1 MSEQVLLEIRGAVA
15 TLTLNRPQAMN
26 ALGLEMGRAFLA
38 RAQELRR
45 AEGVK
50 VVVVTGAGEHF
61 MAGGDIKE
69 FHTMVAEAPEARE
82 RAFGRLIGELIN
94 PAVEILRELPAP
106 VLGKVRGACAGFGFS
121 LMAGCDLAIAADN
134 AYFTTGYSLLGT
146 TADGGGTYFLPRL
159 VGLKKAAELTL
170 LAERIDA
177 QQALSLGLVN
187 RVVPAAELDAAC
199 EALAIRLASGP
210 SLAYANAKRLLNRSL
225 AASLAD
231 QLAAEAAS
239 FARCSAT
246 ADFAEGVS
254 AFVEKRK
261 PAFRGQ

>member
-1 MSEQVLLEIRGAVA
+1 MNEQVLLDIRGAIA

-26 ALGLEMGRAFLA
+26 SLGLEMGRAFLA
-38 RAQELRR
+38 RAEELRK
-45 AEGVK
+45 AQGVK
-50 VVVVTGAGEHF
+50 VVVVTGAGDHF

-69 FHTMVAEAPEARE
+69 FHTMVGAAPDERE
-82 RAFGRLIGELIN
+82 RAFGKLIGELIN
-94 PAVEILRELPAP
+94 PAVEILRGLPAP
-106 VLGKVRGACAGFGFS
+106 VVGKIRGACAGFGFS
-121 LMAGCDLAIAADN
+121 LMAGCDLALAADN

-159 VGLKKAAELTL
+159 VGAKKAAELTL

-177 QQALSLGLVN
+177 QQALGLGLIN

-199 EALAIRLASGP
+199 EALATRLAAGP
-210 SLAYANAKRLLNRSL
+210 AFAYANAKRLLNGSL

-239 FARCSAT
+239 FGRCSAT
-246 ADFAEGVS
+246 ADFAEGVT

-261 PAFRGQ
+261 PAFKGK

>member
-1 MSEQVLLEIRGAVA
+1 MNEQVLLDVRGAIA

-38 RAQELRR
+38 RVEELQK

-50 VVVVTGAGEHF
+50 VVVVAGAGDHF

-69 FHTMVAEAPEARE
+69 FHSMVGTTPAERE
-82 RAFGRLIGELIN
+82 RAFGKLIGELIN
-94 PAVEILRELPAP
+94 PAVEILRGLPQP
-106 VLGKVRGACAGFGFS
+106 VVGKIRGACAGFGFS
-121 LMAGCDLAIAADN
+121 LMAGCDLALAADN

-159 VGLKKAAELTL
+159 VGAKKAAELTL
-170 LAERIDA
+170 LAERLDA
-177 QQALSLGLVN
+177 QQALALGLVN
-187 RVVPAAELDAAC
+187 RVVPLAELDAAC
-199 EALAIRLASGP
+199 EALAIRLAAGP

-225 AASLAD
+225 GATLAE

-239 FARCSAT
+239 FAGCSASD
-246 ADFAEGVS
+246 DFAEGVM

-261 PAFRGQ
+261 PAFRGR

>member
-1 MSEQVLLEIRGAVA
+1 MNEQVLLDIRGAVA

-26 ALGLEMGRAFLA
+26 SLGLEMGQAFLA
-38 RAQELRR
+38 RTQELQK
-45 AEGVK
+45 AAGVK
-50 VVVVTGAGEHF
+50 VVVVTGAGDHF

-69 FHTMVAEAPEARE
+69 FHTMVAETPAERE
-82 RAFGRLIGELIN
+82 RAFGKLIGELIN
-94 PAVEILRELPAP
+94 PAVEILRGLSAP
-106 VLGKVRGACAGFGFS
+106 VVGKIRGACAGFGFS
-121 LMAGCDLAIAADN
+121 LMAGCDLALAADN

-159 VGLKKAAELTL
+159 VGAKKAAELTL
-170 LAERIDA
+170 LAERLDA
-177 QQALSLGLVN
+177 QQALALGLVN

-199 EALAIRLASGP
+199 EALAIRLAAGP
-210 SLAYANAKRLLNRSL
+210 AFAYANAKRLLNGSL
-225 AASLAD
+225 TASLAD

-239 FARCSAT
+239 FGRCSAT

-261 PAFRGQ
+261 PAFKGK

>member
-38 RAQELRR
+38 RARELQR
-45 AEGVK
+45 AAGVK

-82 RAFGRLIGELIN
+82 RAFGTLIGELIN

>member
-1 MSEQVLLEIRGAVA
+1 MNEQVLLDIRGAVA

-69 FHTMVAEAPEARE
+69 FHAMVAAAPEERE
-82 RAFGRLIGELIN
+82 RAFGQLIGEVIN
-94 PAVEILRELPAP
+94 PAVEILRSLPAP
-106 VLGKVRGACAGFGFS
+106 LVGKVRGACAGFGFS
-121 LMAGCDLAIAADN
+121 LMAGCDLVLAADN

-146 TADGGGTYFLPRL
+146 TADGGGTWFLPRL
-159 VGLKKAAELTL
+159 VGAKKAAELTF
-170 LAERIDA
+170 LAERLDA
-177 QQALSLGLVN
+177 QQALALGLVN

-199 EALAIRLASGP
+199 EALAGRLASGP
-210 SLAYANAKRLLNRSL
+210 TFAYANAKRLLNRSL
-225 AASLAD
+225 TASLAD
-231 QLAAEAAS
+231 QLMAEAAS

-246 ADFAEGVS
+246 ADFTEGVS

-261 PAFRGQ
+261 PSFKGN